1 LYWGASTF
9 ENGKKGKGYAIT
21 NIRERLELL
30 EAYSFESKDMAE
42 WKEKLKGLFQTKE
55 ENLTPDHWINS
66 EDLGEFF
73 RREKT
78 TYHDKPISARAELG
92 LY

>member
-55 ENLTPDHWINS
+55 ENLTPD
-66 EDLGEFF
+66 
-73 RREKT
+73 
-78 TYHDKPISARAELG
+78 LG
-92 LY
+92 LIVKILENSLGVRRQPIMINLFQQGQN